1 MTPTP
6 PPGSQISIHTEDGD
20 SVITIPASRGSVM
33 RYGAGLFI
41 LFWLGAWVFGFR
53 SAASQLLTGNA
64 SGHANGFLVFWLGAW
79 TLGGLF
85 AAYYLFRIFRPAVP
99 ESFKLKRSALVYDSG
114 IPPFQM
120 NYYRYG
126 HQMEQWKSM
135 FPKRTIV
142 EIDRRQLETLRL
154 RETDSGNRL
163 TVDANAARLE
173 LAKSASEVEREW
185 LYKVLA
191 ERYSLPNAATRS
203 T

>member
-1 MTPTP
+1 
-6 PPGSQISIHTEDGD
+6 
-20 SVITIPASRGSVM
+20 
-33 RYGAGLFI
+33 

-64 SGHANGFLVFWLGAW
+64 SGFVAFWLGAW

-85 AAYYLFRIFRPAVP
+85 AAYYLFRIFRPSVP

-114 IPPFQM
+114 IPPFQV

-126 HQMEQWKSM
+126 NQLEQWKSM
-135 FPKRTIV
+135 FPKRTMV

-173 LAKSASEVEREW
+173 LAKSASEIEREW

-191 ERYSLPNAATRS
+191 ERYALPSPAVRS
-203 T
+203 V

>member
-6 PPGSQISIHTEDGD
+6 PPGSQISIHTENGD

-53 SAASQLLTGNA
+53 SAASQLLSGNTPGPA
-64 SGHANGFLVFWLGAW
+64 SGFLVFWLGAW

-85 AAYYLFRIFRPAVP
+85 AAYYLFRIFRPPVP
-99 ESFKLKRSALVYDSG
+99 ESFKLKRNALVYDSG
-114 IPPFQM
+114 IPPLQM

-126 HQMEQWKSM
+126 NQMEQWKSM
-135 FPKRTIV
+135 FPKRTVV
-142 EIDRRQLETLRL
+142 EVDRRQLETLRL

-191 ERYSLPNAATRS
+191 ERYALPSPAVRS
-203 T
+203 V

>member
-6 PPGSQISIHTEDGD
+6 PSGSQISVQTEDGD
-20 SVITIPASRGSVM
+20 SVITIPPSRGSVM

-64 SGHANGFLVFWLGAW
+64 SGFVAFWLGAW

-85 AAYYLFRIFRPAVP
+85 AAYYLFRIFRPSVP

-114 IPPFQM
+114 IPPFQV

-126 HQMEQWKSM
+126 NQLEQWKSM
-135 FPKRTIV
+135 FPKRTMV

-173 LAKSASEVEREW
+173 LAKSASEIEREW

-191 ERYSLPNAATRS
+191 ERYALPSPAVRS
-203 T
+203 V

>member
-6 PPGSQISIHTEDGD
+6 PPGSQISVHTEDGD
-20 SVITIPASRGSVM
+20 YVITIPAGRGSVM

-53 SAASQLLTGNA
+53 SAASQLLSGNTPGHA
-64 SGHANGFLVFWLGAW
+64 SGFLAFWLGAW

-85 AAYYLFRIFRPAVP
+85 AVYYLFRIFRPAVP
-99 ESFKLKRSALVYDSG
+99 ESFKLKRNALVYDSG

-126 HQMEQWKSM
+126 NQLEQWKSM
-135 FPKRTIV
+135 FPKRTVV

-154 RETDSGNRL
+154 RDTDSGNRL
-163 TVDANAARLE
+163 TRNVSIFFPPHLTTLSSIRAA
-173 LAKSASEVEREW
+173 
-185 LYKVLA
+185 Y
-191 ERYSLPNAATRS
+191 RS
-203 T
+203 GHVIKIHLNW